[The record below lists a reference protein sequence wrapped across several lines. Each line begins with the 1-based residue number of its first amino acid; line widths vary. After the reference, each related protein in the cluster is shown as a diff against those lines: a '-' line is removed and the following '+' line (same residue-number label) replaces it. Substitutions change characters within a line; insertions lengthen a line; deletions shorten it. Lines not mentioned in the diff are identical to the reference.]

1 MERARKGDQ
10 MTTDT
15 GTLLT
20 TSETA
25 ERLGIRSELLAQW
38 RYQNTGPPFHRLGRL
53 VRYDPAQLAA
63 WVEEQKVAPSV

>member
-1 MERARKGDQ
+1 
-10 MTTDT
+10 MTSET

-25 ERLGIRSELLAQW
+25 ERLGIRSALLAQW
-38 RYQNTGPPFHRLGRL
+38 RYQKTGPPFHRLGRL

-63 WVEEQKVAPSV
+63 WVEERKVAPAHES